1 MLLFDLI
8 NGAKDRISR
17 VSNYLRSN
25 TTGGVSYFINLL
37 ALGAAWLLFPIESP
51 VFQRLKRG
59 KDFYFPQINFH
70 RTIRLPMQYEL
81 IED

>member
-37 ALGAAWLLFPIESP
+37 ALGVAGFSEA
-51 VFQRLKRG
+51 
-59 KDFYFPQINFH
+59 
-70 RTIRLPMQYEL
+70 
-81 IED
+81 